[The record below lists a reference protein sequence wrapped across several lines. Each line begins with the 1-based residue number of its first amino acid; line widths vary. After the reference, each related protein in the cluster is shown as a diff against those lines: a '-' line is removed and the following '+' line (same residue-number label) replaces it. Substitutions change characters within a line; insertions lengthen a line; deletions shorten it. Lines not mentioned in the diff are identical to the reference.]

1 MANIPQVLIYQNPNG
16 ENILEVHGDNGGRKR
31 VILPKEKSLWGEII
45 SLELETRK
53 ILLED
58 KRDLEE
64 LSASLRAQR
73 DAEILNQKIARKRL
87 EIYGYV
93 SVKHSIG
100 LADRVIPAEFRS
112 KRAQEQA
119 KKQQEQRVFPIDLDV
134 LEA

>member
-58 KRDLEE
+58 K
-64 LSASLRAQR
+64 R

>member
-31 VILPKEKSLWGEII
+31 VILPII